1 MNKVKLDNIIFGDS
15 AIPFIGGPCVIESRD
30 HCFGIAEK
38 ITEITSKLNIPFVF
52 KRSFY
57 KDNRKYISSFCGVGL
72 VAVLKILE

>member
-38 ITEITSKLNIPFVF
+38 ITEITSKLNIPFVLRALLIRLTGHLF
-52 KRSFY
+52 HH
-57 KDNRKYISSFCGVGL
+57 
-72 VAVLKILE
+72 LEEMV